1 MTPRLFLHVMSLE
14 ARKAMSYR
22 VAFWTTAI
30 VGVVTGFAIPWF
42 LWKSIFELRGVE
54 RIGGLT
60 FNAMILYYVVVSL
73 LSKVIRGSDMG
84 LGISREIYDG
94 TLTRYLVFP
103 TQVVS
108 FKYAQQ
114 LGGMLPLLLQVL
126 AFSTIFAC
134 FLELPPDLQVSPS
147 AVLRAIASV
156 FLAHLAYYF
165 LTLPVMAV
173 AFWADNVWSLAVL
186 LRFTSS
192 FLGGG
197 MIPLDL
203 FPASLREVLML
214 LPFPYLFYIPVQT
227 LLGRVPPADWL
238 SGVGILLAWCLFFA
252 VLAHFVWKVGERR
265 YTGVGI

>member
-1 MTPRLFLHVMSLE
+1 MSPRLFLQVASME

-22 VAFWTTAI
+22 AAFWATAV
-30 VGVVTGFAIPWF
+30 VGLVTGFAIPWF
-42 LWKSIFELRGVE
+42 LWRSIFELQGVE

-73 LSKVIRGSDMG
+73 LSKVVRGSDMG
-84 LGISREIYDG
+84 LGLSREIYQG

-103 TQVVS
+103 TQVIV

-114 LGGMLPLLLQVL
+114 LGNMLPLLLQAAAIATV
-126 AFSTIFAC
+126 FAC
-134 FLELPPDLQVSPS
+134 FFELPMDLQIGVGSVSRALVS
-147 AVLRAIASV
+147 VL
-156 FLAHLAYYF
+156 LAHLVYYF
-165 LTLPVMAV
+165 MTIPITAV

-186 LRFTSS
+186 LRFSSS

-203 FPASLREVLML
+203 FPQGVRDLLTL
-214 LPFPYLFYIPVQT
+214 LPFPYLFYQPVQT
-227 LLGRVPPADWL
+227 LLGRTDPGEWAL
-238 SGVGILLAWCLFFA
+238 GVAVTLVWCGFFALLAHL
-252 VLAHFVWKVGERR
+252 VWKLGERR